1 MNVDIKLMEV
11 NWGKTKAIVG
21 SSIERCV
28 ALEFYT
34 TIVSMVTQKRVFCL
48 IPDNADL
55 ILSFNRA
62 LNQAFKSSYD
72 FLTYDDIR
80 APSIISS
87 YKVEYIP
94 PGSAISKNI
103 EITLGE

>member
-1 MNVDIKLMEV
+1 M
-11 NWGKTKAIVG
+11 
-21 SSIERCV
+21 
-28 ALEFYT
+28 
-34 TIVSMVTQKRVFCL
+34 

-62 LNQAFKSSYD
+62 LNAAFKTSFD

-94 PGSAISKNI
+94 PGSAVSKNI
-103 EITLGE
+103 EITLGEQGIETAHTMFFKYVDVDDCNFCYGV